1 MNGVTYYVA
10 LPFATGDD
18 GPVPREAV
26 ECTSANRRS
35 CAPRIS
41 RDGKATS
48 ARSLSVEPAIRHWV
62 SLPMHRYCGCSES
75 FPA

>member
-10 LPFATGDD
+10 LPFAMGDD
-18 GPVPREAV
+18 GLCHEKLSNAPARV
-26 ECTSANRRS
+26 RRS

-41 RDGKATS
+41 REVKAIS

-62 SLPMHRYCGCSES
+62 SSPMHRYCGYSES
-75 FPA
+75 FPT